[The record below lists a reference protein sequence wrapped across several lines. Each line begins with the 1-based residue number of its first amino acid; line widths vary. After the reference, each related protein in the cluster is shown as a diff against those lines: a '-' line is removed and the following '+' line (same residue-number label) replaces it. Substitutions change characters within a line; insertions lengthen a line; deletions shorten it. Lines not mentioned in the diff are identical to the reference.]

1 MKNLQELKENYENN
15 SMKTIVVSQ
24 KNYDKLGKL
33 GHFGDSYNTIIGR
46 LLEKKRIMQIE

>member
-15 SMKTIVVSQ
+15 NVKTIIVSQ

-33 GHFGDSYNTIIGR
+33 GHFGDSYNTIISR
-46 LLEKKRIMQIE
+46 LLENIEVKQ